1 MRCGFLCWRLGM
13 TFYDSFNNL
22 KKALISLITDISKA
36 SVHLLDRFVGSV
48 AMVAIDFADWFN
60 DLFRR

>member
-1 MRCGFLCWRLGM
+1 M

-22 KKALISLITDISKA
+22 KKALISLITDISKS

>member
-1 MRCGFLCWRLGM
+1 M
-13 TFYDSFNNL
+13 TFYDSFDNL
-22 KKALISLITDISKA
+22 KKALISLITDISKE
-36 SVHLLDRFVGSV
+36 SVHLLDSFVDSI

>member
-1 MRCGFLCWRLGM
+1 M
-13 TFYDSFNNL
+13 TFYDSFDNL
-22 KKALISLITDISKA
+22 KKALISLITNISKE
-36 SVHLLDRFVGSV
+36 SVDLLDSFVGSI

>member
-1 MRCGFLCWRLGM
+1 M
-13 TFYDSFNNL
+13 TFYDSFDNL

-36 SVHLLDRFVGSV
+36 SVHLLDRFLGSI

-60 DLFRR
+60 DLFIM